1 MLYIQEVQENKV
13 KAAHIL
19 FREVAS
25 QASIDKSLKE
35 AESIKEKLDKK
46 EVTFETLKNINKN
59 LLFAHTFTGVDKSG
73 VIQGFVTDKALVDT
87 MYAAEMNKVQ
97 IYSDDYAKKAGIIY
111 LFSKTKQEEDKIVSL
126 EEVQDRVRDE
136 YRSWR
141 AQQELQKIMN

>member
-1 MLYIQEVQENKV
+1 
-13 KAAHIL
+13 
-19 FREVAS
+19 
-25 QASIDKSLKE
+25 
-35 AESIKEKLDKK
+35 
-46 EVTFETLKNINKN
+46 
-59 LLFAHTFTGVDKSG
+59 
-73 VIQGFVTDKALVDT
+73 